1 MHERDIFLG
10 NSGHF
15 LGYGK
20 LGYQK
25 AIRPKWASKTQFS
38 PTLKCSNY
46 SIMREREQLYSGAIM
61 REGERTTSQCSNYE
75 REGARVIAM
84 GWDAPTLNCSNYSIL
99 KCSNYWIFD
108 QERERE
114 NYCCGWHATSLK
126 CSSLQCSNY
135 SILTVRGNYCCELAC
150 NNFKVSS
157 YWILTNYVNGVIS
170 SSKVPNPSW
179 LLQQIFIPY

>member
-1 MHERDIFLG
+1 MEQL
-10 NSGHF
+10 
-15 LGYGK
+15 
-20 LGYQK
+20 
-25 AIRPKWASKTQFS
+25 WE
-38 PTLKCSNY
+38 
-46 SIMREREQLYSGAIM
+46 REREQLYSVALW
-61 REGERTTSQCSNYE
+61 E
-75 REGARVIAM
+75 REGARVIAV
-84 GWDAPTLNCSNYSIL
+84 GWDTPTLNCSNYSIL
-99 KCSNYWIFD
+99 KWAIIEFLTK
-108 QERERE
+108 RERE

-135 SILTVRGNYCCELAC
+135 SILTVRERERENYCCEMAC